1 MDQTNAHYNKVM
13 RFVRPVVIIIRVSGE
28 INNIA
33 RFNLASAYIYH
44 LVVFVIKDANSM
56 NL

>member
-1 MDQTNAHYNKVM
+1 M
-13 RFVRPVVIIIRVSGE
+13 RFVRPVVIIRFSGE

-33 RFNLASAYIYH
+33 RFDLASAYIYH
-44 LVVFVIKDANSM
+44 LVVFVIKYANSM